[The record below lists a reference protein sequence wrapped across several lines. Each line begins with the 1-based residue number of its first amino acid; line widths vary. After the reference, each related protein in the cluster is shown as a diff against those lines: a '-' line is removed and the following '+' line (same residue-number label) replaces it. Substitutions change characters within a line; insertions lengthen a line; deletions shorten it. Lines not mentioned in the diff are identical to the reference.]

1 MRTEDG
7 HIISKCL
14 KGDSAAFGFLVDKY
28 KASIYAF
35 AYDRLQNFHDAE
47 DVTQEV
53 FLKAYQKLRT
63 LKRYDSFLAWLYSMT
78 SNACKMLTRARSRRP
93 DSECIEDI
101 SLSHRPSVDSYREQQ
116 NRESL
121 HESLREALNSLPEMY
136 RQALTLHYLGG
147 MSSKEIAMFVG
158 ASPAAIRKR
167 LSKARSLL
175 KKEMLAVMNTTFEE
189 QRLQAAFTFRIVQ
202 AVKRIKIQPMPRMTG
217 LPWGLSLA
225 AGIIVAV
232 LSLNPHLGL
241 LKPKVISASS
251 LFPVDGKAPK
261 TGEIPVDILETS
273 QVSIIV
279 SGQEGSN
286 GVEFSN
292 PNNPPFLAPR
302 AEGGKW
308 AKKADMPTARSGLS
322 VSVVNGK
329 IYAVG
334 GLVPGNRV
342 VSTVEEYDPATDTWT
357 KKTDMSIGRHG
368 LVTCAVNGRI
378 YAIDGSDE
386 FVGWFVSPVEEYDP
400 KKDEWKK
407 KTDLPLGR
415 KGLSACSAVGKIY
428 VIGGWWMKLL
438 SAVNEYD
445 PATDTWARKADM
457 PTARLELSTC
467 AVNGRIYA
475 IGGWMGQDDVPPLS
489 TVEEYNPEKDMWI
502 RKADMPTAR
511 WNLAT
516 SVVNGRIYAIG
527 GYDGERTL
535 SIVEEYDPEKDV
547 WTRKADMP
555 TARSL
560 LSAGLVGGKIYA
572 IGGTASDFGPT
583 LSIVEEYD
591 PGFVSDSKS
600 VEPKGK
606 VTTPWAEIKSY

>member
-14 KGDSAAFGFLVDKY
+14 NGDSAAFGFLVDKY

-78 SNACKMLTRARSRRP
+78 SNACKMLIRARSRRP
-93 DSECIEDI
+93 DSEFIEDV
-101 SLSHRPSVDSYREQQ
+101 SVSQRPTVDSYREQQ

-121 HESLREALNSLPEMY
+121 HEFLREALDSLPEMY

-286 GVEFSN
+286 GAQFSN

-475 IGGWMGQDDVPPLS
+475 IGGWMGQDDIPPLS